1 MLRTLAAVLLFSLS
15 SAAIAAGWTADRVRG
30 EVLVE
35 AGHGWQQVVPGL
47 EVGDGSRLKTG
58 AGARVDFSRGKDHFS
73 LGANTAVQ
81 IRDAGPDLMT
91 SVIQTAGTVSVD
103 VERRNV
109 QHFSVQTPFLAAVV
123 KGTKFTVTSNG
134 SGSHVDVDRGVV
146 QVQDSAN
153 DLVADVRPGQ
163 EAGVTT
169 DAPLQV
175 DGAGAAA
182 VYTSQGVLVSA
193 NGNRETASSTVTSDT
208 SGIQPATPHQ
218 ANQSGNNGRGHGA
231 GNGENSG
238 QGNNGNGGGHNSNG
252 NGGGGGNSGN
262 GNGNGNGGGNNGNGN
277 HGNGNGVGNGNG
289 DKGNSDNGGAN
300 NGNGNSDKGNS
311 GNGNSGNGGGNNGN
325 GNGGGNN
332 GNGNDGGN
340 SGNSSEGNSGNGNG
354 NGRGHGGDK

>member
-15 SAAIAAGWTADRVRG
+15 SAAMAAGWTADRVRG

-193 NGNRETASSTVTSDT
+193 NGNRETAPSTVTSDT

-218 ANQSGNNGRGHGA
+218 VNQSGNNGRGHGA

-238 QGNNGNGGGHNSNG
+238 QGNNGNGN
-252 NGGGGGNSGN
+252 GGGNS
-262 GNGNGNGGGNNGNGN
+262 GNGNGNGGGNNGNSN
-277 HGNGNGVGNGNG
+277 LGNGNGNGNGGGNGNS
-289 DKGNSDNGGAN
+289 DKGDSDNSGGH
-300 NGNGNSDKGNS
+300 NGNGKSDKGNS
-311 GNGNSGNGGGNNGN
+311 GNGNSGNGGGSNGN

-332 GNGNDGGN
+332 GNGNEG
-340 SGNSSEGNSGNGNG
+340 SEGNSGNGNG

>member
-1 MLRTLAAVLLFSLS
+1 MVRTLAAVLLFSLS
-15 SAAIAAGWTADRVRG
+15 SAAMAAGWTADRVRG

-35 AGHGWQQVVPGL
+35 SGGGWQQVVRGL
-47 EVGDGSRLKTG
+47 EVGDGAHLKTG
-58 AGARVDFSRGKDHFS
+58 AGSRVDFSRGKDHFS

-123 KGTKFTVTSNG
+123 KGTKFTVTSND

-163 EAGVTT
+163 EAGVTA
-169 DAPLQV
+169 DAPLQI

-182 VYTSQGVLVSA
+182 VYTSQGVLVSV
-193 NGNRETASSTVTSDT
+193 NGNREATLSTTPSET
-208 SGIQPATPHQ
+208 SGNQPATSHQ

-231 GNGENSG
+231 GNGGNDNSSANNGNGAGDNGNGNNGNGQGNNDSGGNGGSGGNNGNGGSNNG
-238 QGNNGNGGGHNSNG
+238 QGNNGNGGNSNSSS
-252 NGGGGGNSGN
+252 GGNSGN
-262 GNGNGNGGGNNGNGN
+262 GEGNGGGNNGKGNGNGGGN
-277 HGNGNGVGNGNG
+277 
-289 DKGNSDNGGAN
+289 
-300 NGNGNSDKGNS
+300 S
-311 GNGNSGNGGGNNGN
+311 GNENGSGS
-325 GNGGGNN
+325 
-332 GNGNDGGN
+332 D
-340 SGNSSEGNSGNGNG
+340 GNSGNGNG
-354 NGRGHGGDK
+354 NGRGQGGDT